1 MRISSHFLLQ
11 VPQAHSLARSSR
23 VQSHAPRLSE
33 KNLRKTEVATK
44 VAEQVQNAANAPYS
58 HTKKLL
64 YKKNSQILKTN
75 EFHKSLRYL
84 LIYNTLMVL
93 PERLPNCLQNPVLI
107 IFLQMFSMTFRG
119 NPLYLPIRRSMW
131 KVLDDKIHNLESWG
145 IQILIAFGWD
155 WLMILLLLHHE
166 D

>member
-1 MRISSHFLLQ
+1 MPQMRPTLTQ
-11 VPQAHSLARSSR
+11 
-23 VQSHAPRLSE
+23 
-33 KNLRKTEVATK
+33 
-44 VAEQVQNAANAPYS
+44 
-58 HTKKLL
+58 KKLL

-84 LIYNTLMVL
+84 LYSFYNTLMVL

-131 KVLDDKIHNLESWG
+131 KVLDDKIHNLES
-145 IQILIAFGWD
+145 
-155 WLMILLLLHHE
+155 
-166 D
+166 